1 MKTKA
6 LKAWLASLP
15 LALLPPLVI
24 WTCVTACIAALN
36 QSVTTSDLFGL
47 GLLLGYSGVV
57 HFTAYLITGLPIFLL
72 QFGKPDSTVWTLP
85 GAIISGIALGGLPLG
100 FFGIPQIFLIGIPY
114 GVITAIAA
122 YRQRPYHHENAH
134 HLP

>member
-24 WTCVTACIAALN
+24 WTVMALAKEGID
-36 QSVTTSDLFGL
+36 SDGV
-47 GLLLGYSGVV
+47 GLLRVVLGYSAVV

-100 FFGIPQIFLIGIPY
+100 LLGAPQMFLIGIPY

-122 YRQRPYHHENAH
+122 YRQRPRHHENAH